1 MIKRVL
7 PYMRKYRIN
16 AILSPI
22 MMVLEVLA
30 DIGVPFLM
38 SRIVDIGIKT
48 RDVDYVVR
56 TAVLMI
62 AVALFGMLMG
72 ILSSF
77 MGAKAGYGFAAELRQ
92 AAYRKIQR
100 YSFANIDEMSVP
112 SLITRLT
119 TDCNLVG
126 QVTMMTL
133 RMAVRAPSMM
143 VFGLIMAA
151 NLNAELAK
159 IFVIAIPLVFS
170 LFAVVFRT
178 VHPLF
183 RKIQE
188 KIDGINA
195 IIREDL
201 SGIRVIKSFN
211 RQDYESARFDD
222 RNTDLMDST
231 IKAVLKMIVLSPA
244 MNLIVYGVIISA
256 LWFGGH
262 QIVAGTMQSGELMA
276 FTTYIGQIMMSLMM
290 VSMYI
295 MTATRGRASLLR
307 IIEVLNVESE
317 IIEAEN
323 AQKSVADG
331 SVSFSGVCFK
341 YPGYRKDI
349 LKDINLEFNSGER
362 IGVIGSTGSSKST
375 LVQMIPRLYDVSHG
389 EVCVGGKNV
398 KEYDIQTLRDE
409 VAVVLQKNTL
419 VTGTIR
425 SNMKWG
431 DENASD
437 EDIVRALKQSQA
449 WEFVSGYEDGLDHR
463 VEQGG
468 GNFSGGQRQRLTIAR
483 ALVKKPKILI
493 LDDSTSAV
501 DMATD
506 AKLRKTFK
514 EELEGITTIIVAQR
528 IASIEDSDRIV
539 VMESGAVES
548 IGTHEELLEKSVI
561 YREIYESQKGGIA
574 Q

>member
-143 VFGLIMAA
+143 VFALIMAA

-195 IIREDL
+195 ITREDL